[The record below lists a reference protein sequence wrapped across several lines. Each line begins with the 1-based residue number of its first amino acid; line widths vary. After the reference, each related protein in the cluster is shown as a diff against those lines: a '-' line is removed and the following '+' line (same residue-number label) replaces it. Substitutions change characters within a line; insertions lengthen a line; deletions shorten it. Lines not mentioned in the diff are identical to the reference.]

1 MREGWCTP
9 GARAHLG
16 GAELVV
22 EGLVR
27 RKLGWARGRP
37 VVLLLGEC
45 CGALGQ
51 PLDKVAVAVRA
62 PQLLRPRVARG
73 VELGGACVA
82 EVGHLIIALDLLA
95 LGVVEVVVRHPRVVV
110 VPVGGVAEGGG
121 ALHRGGAE

>member
-1 MREGWCTP
+1 MREGGWTP
-9 GARAHLG
+9 GARGHLG

-27 RKLGWARGRP
+27 RRLGWALRRAI
-37 VVLLLGEC
+37 VVLLGER

-73 VELGGACVA
+73 VELGGARVA
-82 EVGHLIIALDLLA
+82 EVGHLIIALDLVA

>member
-1 MREGWCTP
+1 MREGWRTT

-27 RKLGWARGRP
+27 RRLGWALRRA
-37 VVLLLGEC
+37 VVLLLGER

-73 VELGGACVA
+73 VELGGARVA
-82 EVGHLIIALDLLA
+82 EVGHLIALDLLA
-95 LGVVEVVVRHPRVVV
+95 LGVEVVVRHPRGVV